1 MEDVLKIL
9 LSIVIMI
16 YVILKNRK
24 IFKEL
29 TKSQI
34 FGVGVSYLIAIIIAF
49 ILIYFGGN
57 WVAGH
62 FSNTFIE
69 YMIFL
74 AVVCVSLYLCVR
86 ILNKVLQ
93 KITNGILPKS

>member
-62 FSNTFIE
+62 FSNTLIE
-69 YMIFL
+69 YMIWEE
-74 AVVCVSLYLCVR
+74 
-86 ILNKVLQ
+86 
-93 KITNGILPKS
+93 